1 MNLLKNRKEVVV
13 LVFLLLTLNI
23 FHTFFSVSMVDYEQV
38 NVWWVWTLKKES
50 QSSKNYMQE
59 DRLSASGICLNIL
72 KNPKNDA

>member
-1 MNLLKNRKEVVV
+1 
-13 LVFLLLTLNI
+13 
-23 FHTFFSVSMVDYEQV
+23 MVDYEQV